1 MAVMSKNS
9 HDDEAKALDDE
20 AKAAEKKAKYLQNS
34 LQNGDPGNSDQQKR
48 NKNVSLVL
56 QCTY

>member
-34 LQNGDPGNSDQQKR
+34 LQNGDPGNSDQ
-48 NKNVSLVL
+48 
-56 QCTY
+56 